1 MEKSSS
7 TALTLSDP
15 ASLGNEAELDR
26 PVSRTLPVTP
36 ASSTPAAYVPV
47 RKEVLEQRLS
57 RRLDLLDSAMTDAEF
72 QQRVDKATLKDLAI
86 VEGVYLDKM
95 AQLRSQPNRAVGS
108 DTRAKLGEW
117 MQSAMLELQRRGLSV
132 TMTERKVE
140 VKGGPDEP
148 GPVADTTAK

>member
-7 TALTLSDP
+7 TTKTLSDP

-26 PVSRTLPVTP
+26 PGSSTLPLTP

-57 RRLDLLDSAMTDAEF
+57 RRLDLLDSAMTDQAF
-72 QQRVDKATLKDLAI
+72 QERVDKATLKDLAI

-108 DTRAKLGEW
+108 DTRAKLSELSVAI
-117 MQSAMLELQRRGLSV
+117 MQEINRRGLDV
-132 TMTERKVE
+132 KLTERTIE
-140 VKGGPDEP
+140 VKAEGKDGTLIEQ
-148 GPVADTTAK
+148 K